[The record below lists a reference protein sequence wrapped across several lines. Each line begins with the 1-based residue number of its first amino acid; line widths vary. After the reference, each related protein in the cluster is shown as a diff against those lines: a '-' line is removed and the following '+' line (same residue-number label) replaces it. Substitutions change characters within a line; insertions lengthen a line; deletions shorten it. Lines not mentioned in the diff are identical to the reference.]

1 MSYNV
6 MILSVGRRVELV
18 KRFKRAAKELKIK
31 SEIVGVDISDLAPA
45 LYFCDEKELVPRIS
59 DEKYIPSLL
68 DICKK
73 YDIKLI
79 VPTIDTELLK
89 ISENVNRFNELG
101 VLVNISTPDVIKI
114 CRNKKNTSKW
124 LEENNIDAPRMIT
137 EDDLENH
144 NYQFPLF
151 IKPLDGSSSINA
163 FKVEN
168 QKSLDFFVDYVPNP
182 IIQEMVFGEEYT
194 IDAFCDFEGNPITI
208 VPRKRLAVRA
218 GEILKG
224 IIDKDEHVINAVKEL
239 IKKLKP
245 YGHITI
251 QCIKSEDGK
260 VNIIEI
266 NPRFGGGAPMSID
279 AGADSPKNLYM
290 ILMGKKLKYNEDYK
304 DKLYFSRF
312 DDAIMID
319 QNEK

>member
-1 MSYNV
+1 MNYNV
-6 MILSVGRRVELV
+6 MILSAGRRVELV
-18 KRFKRAAKELKIK
+18 KRFKRAAKELKIN
-31 SEIVGVDISDLAPA
+31 SRIIGVDISDLAPA
-45 LYFCDEKELVPRIS
+45 LYFCDEKVFVPRINES
-59 DEKYIPSLL
+59 GYIEALL
-68 DICKK
+68 DACKK
-73 YDIKLI
+73 YDVKLVI
-79 VPTIDTELLK
+79 PTIDTELLK
-89 ISENVNRFNELG
+89 ISENVDKFKDLG
-101 VLVNISTPDVIKI
+101 VLVNISNVDVIKI

-124 LEENNIDAPRMIT
+124 LAENNIDAPKMIT
-137 EDDLENH
+137 DEELKEKK
-144 NYQFPLF
+144 YEFPLF

-168 QKSLDFFVDYVPNP
+168 QKALDFFIDYVPNP

-194 IDAFCDFEGNPITI
+194 IDVFCDFNSNPITI

-224 IIDKDEHVINAVKEL
+224 IIDKDEVVITAVKDL
-239 IKKLKP
+239 VLKLKP
-245 YGHITI
+245 YGHITV

-260 VNIIEI
+260 VNILEI

-279 AGADSPKNLYM
+279 AGADSPKNLYK
-290 ILMGKKLKYNEDYK
+290 ILLGEELMYNENYK

>member
-1 MSYNV
+1 MNYNV
-6 MILSVGRRVELV
+6 MILSAGRRVELV
-18 KRFKRAAKELKIK
+18 KRFKRAAKELKIESK
-31 SEIVGVDISDLAPA
+31 IVGVDISDLAPA

-59 DEKYIPSLL
+59 EDNYIDALL

-73 YDIKLI
+73 HNIKLI

-89 ISENVNRFNELG
+89 ISENVDRFKKIG
-101 VLVNISTPDVIKI
+101 VLVNISNVDVIKI
-114 CRNKKNTSKW
+114 CRNKINTSKW

-137 EDDLENH
+137 DDDLKNN
-144 NYQFPLF
+144 NYEFPLF

-163 FKVEN
+163 FKIEN
-168 QKSLDFFVDYVPNP
+168 QKALDFFIDYVPNP

-194 IDAFCDFEGNPITI
+194 IDVFCDFDSNPITI

-224 IIDKDEHVINAVKEL
+224 IIDKDETVINSVKDL
-239 IKKLKP
+239 VSKLKP
-245 YGHITI
+245 FGHITV

-260 VNIIEI
+260 VNILEI

-279 AGADSPKNLYM
+279 AGADSPKNLYR
-290 ILMGKKLKYNEDYK
+290 ILMGEKLEYNEDYK

>member
-1 MSYNV
+1 MNYNV
-6 MILSVGRRVELV
+6 MILSAGRRVELV

-31 SEIVGVDISDLAPA
+31 SKIVGVDISDLAPA

-59 DEKYIPSLL
+59 DEKYIPALL

-89 ISENVNRFNELG
+89 ISENVSKFSELG
-101 VLVNISTPDVIKI
+101 VLVNISNPDVIKI

-124 LEENNIDAPRMIT
+124 LEENNIDAPRMISD
-137 EDDLENH
+137 DDLKNR

-168 QKSLDFFVDYVPNP
+168 QKSLDFFIDYVPNP
-182 IIQEMVFGEEYT
+182 IVQEMVFGEEYT
-194 IDAFCDFEGNPITI
+194 IDVFCDFQGNPITI
-208 VPRKRLAVRA
+208 VPRKRIAVRA

-224 IIDKDEHVINAVKEL
+224 IIDKDEKVINAVKEL

-279 AGADSPKNLYM
+279 AGADSPKNLYK

-312 DDAIMID
+312 DDAVMID